1 MIGGDVGGVC
11 DEIPHWRAE
20 DTRDWIE
27 LTSRTTY
34 IKLVN
39 KTWRSWDR
47 IIKEKDKLWTEA
59 KHLHLCL
66 CSAKSSRELWWKFT
80 DVEVYIC
87 IELLS
92 DFK

>member
-39 KTWRSWDR
+39 KTWR
-47 IIKEKDKLWTEA
+47 IIKKKDKLWTEA
-59 KHLHLCL
+59 KRLHLCFMFCQEKCDGSL
-66 CSAKSSRELWWKFT
+66 
-80 DVEVYIC
+80 I
-87 IELLS
+87 
-92 DFK
+92 